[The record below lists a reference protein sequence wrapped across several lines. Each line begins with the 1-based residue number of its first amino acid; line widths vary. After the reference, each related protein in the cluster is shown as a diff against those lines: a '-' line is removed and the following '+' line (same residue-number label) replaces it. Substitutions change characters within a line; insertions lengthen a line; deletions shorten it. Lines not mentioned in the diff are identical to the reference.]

1 MDNFKII
8 VNELIKNNKTISTME
23 SCTGGL
29 LAATITCINNSS
41 EVFHFGAVTYSN
53 SYKIKMG
60 VDKDIIDKYTVYS
73 IETAKEMA
81 KAISLYTNSDYGVG
95 VTGQINK
102 QDPNNPYGEV
112 GEVFFCIYD
121 KDENKYYEYDIKTN
135 KKTRME
141 NKQVIVDYISEK
153 LLEVLN
159 IDNK

>member
-1 MDNFKII
+1 MDNFERIVKI
-8 VNELIKNNKTISTME
+8 LLKNKQTISTME

-53 SYKIKMG
+53 EYKEKMG
-60 VDKDIIDKYTVYS
+60 VQKKTIDKYTVYS

-81 KAISLYTNSDYGVG
+81 KAISVYTNSNYGVG

-102 QDPNNPYGEV
+102 QDPHNPVGEV
-112 GEVFFCIYD
+112 GEVFFSIYD
-121 KDENKYYEYDIKTN
+121 KDKDKYYEYDIKTN

>member
-1 MDNFKII
+1 
-8 VNELIKNNKTISTME
+8 ME

-29 LAATITCINNSS
+29 LASDITCIPNSS
-41 EVFHFGAVTYSN
+41 EIFHFGAVTYSN
-53 SYKIKMG
+53 EYKIKMG
-60 VDKDIIDKYTVYS
+60 VSSDVIDKYTVYS

-81 KAISLYTNSDYGVG
+81 KAISSFTSSDYGVG

-102 QDPNNPYGEV
+102 QDPHNPVGEV
-112 GEVFFCIYD
+112 GEVFFSIYD
-121 KDENKYYEYDIKTN
+121 KEKNMYYEYEIKTN

>member
-8 VNELIKNNKTISTME
+8 VNDLIKNDKTISTME

-53 SYKIKMG
+53 EYKVKMG
-60 VDKDIIDKYTVYS
+60 VDKKIIDKYTVYS

-81 KAISLYTNSDYGVG
+81 KAISMYTNSNYGVG

-112 GEVFFCIYD
+112 GEVYFCIYD
-121 KDENKYYEYDIKTN
+121 KDNDKYYEYDINTH
-135 KKTRME
+135 KKTRMD
-141 NKQVIVDYISEK
+141 NKKVIVDLISEK
-153 LLEVLN
+153 LIEVLDIN
-159 IDNK
+159 I

>member
-8 VNELIKNNKTISTME
+8 VNNLIKKRKTISTME
-23 SCTGGL
+23 SCTAGL
-29 LAATITCINNSS
+29 LAATITCVNNSS

-53 SYKIKMG
+53 EYKIKMG
-60 VDKDIIDKYTVYS
+60 VDKNIIDKYTVYS

-81 KAISLYTNSDYGVG
+81 KAISVYTNSNYGIG

-121 KDENKYYEYDIKTN
+121 KDEDKYYEYDIKTN

-141 NKQVIVDYISEK
+141 NKKVIVDHISEK
-153 LLEVLN
+153 LLEILN
-159 IDNK
+159 IDN